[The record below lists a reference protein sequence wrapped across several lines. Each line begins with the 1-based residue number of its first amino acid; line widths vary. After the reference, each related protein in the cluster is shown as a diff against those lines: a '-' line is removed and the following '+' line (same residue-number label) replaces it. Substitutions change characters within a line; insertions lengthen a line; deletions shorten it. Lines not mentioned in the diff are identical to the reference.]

1 LFKKELPLVAF
12 FKQETL
18 FFFCGIFISIWAKK
32 TDQKE
37 QNLIFKSQKLSNKIK
52 HIAVMRLSAM
62 GDVAM
67 TVPVLRAFVKQYPE
81 VKITVISRP
90 FFKPFFDGI
99 QNLNFF
105 AFDEKERHKGF
116 SGLLRL
122 FRDVKKLKIDAFA
135 DLHNVLRS
143 KIVSLLFALSGKKRA
158 TVDKG
163 REGKKELTRAEN
175 KVFRQLPTMFER
187 HAKVFEKLGFPLD
200 LSNPEFPEKAI
211 LSSDIFEIIGDKN
224 SKLIG
229 IAPFAQYDSKVYPQ
243 DLMQEVIAK
252 LADNKEYKILL
263 FGGGK
268 KEIEILDSFAKPFEN
283 VINMAGKIKFQQELQ
298 LISNL
303 DVMLSMDSGN
313 AHIAAMLGLKVIT
326 LWGATHPYAGF
337 LPFNQTMEN
346 ALTSDRNQYPQLPTS
361 VYGNKIVEGYQ
372 DAMRTILL
380 DEIVNKIQSLL

>member
-1 LFKKELPLVAF
+1 
-12 FKQETL
+12 
-18 FFFCGIFISIWAKK
+18 
-32 TDQKE
+32 
-37 QNLIFKSQKLSNKIK
+37 
-52 HIAVMRLSAM
+52 MRLSAM

-67 TVPVLRAFVKQYPE
+67 TVPVLRTFVKQYPT

-90 FFKPFFDGI
+90 FFKPFFEGI
-99 QNLNFF
+99 PNLEFF
-105 AFDEKERHKGF
+105 AFDEKQRHKGF
-116 SGLLRL
+116 AGLLRL
-122 FRDVKKLKIDAFA
+122 YSDVKKLKIDAFA

-175 KVFRQLPTMFER
+175 KIFAQLPTMFER

-200 LSNPEFPEKAI
+200 ISNPEFPQKAK
-211 LSSDIFEIIGDKN
+211 LSSDILEIIGDQN
-224 SKLIG
+224 QKLIG
-229 IAPFAQYDSKVYPQ
+229 IAPFAQYNSKVYPQ

-252 LADNKEYKILL
+252 LAENKTYTILL

-268 KEIEILDSFAKPFEN
+268 KEIEILDSFSQSFEN
-283 VINMAGKIKFQQELQ
+283 VVNVAGKIKFQQELQ

-313 AHIAAMLGLKVIT
+313 AHIAAMLGVKVIT

-337 LPFNQTMEN
+337 LPFGQTMEN
-346 ALTSDRNQYPQLPTS
+346 ALVSDRNQYPKLPTS
-361 VYGNKIVEGYQ
+361 VYGNKIVEGYE
-372 DAMRTILL
+372 DAMRSISPK
-380 DEIVNKIQSLL
+380 EIVTKIQLSI